1 MSAFTM
7 DTDWLHWHQN
17 PSKLNFSLLLG
28 LLMRTVMFWPRGQF
42 PLLQS
47 VSIPPV
53 VPPRINSGTYAI
65 FGIYT
70 KRDYSGDLSWG

>member
-7 DTDWLHWHQN
+7 DADWLHWHQN
-17 PSKLNFSLLLG
+17 PSSQNFSLLLG
-28 LLMRTVMFWPRGQF
+28 LLMRTVMFLAQGINS

-53 VPPRINSGTYAI
+53 MPPRINSGNCGI
-65 FGIYT
+65 FW
-70 KRDYSGDLSWG
+70 DLHET